1 MSMGFLRKLRDA
13 GKKILHG
20 VAKVAPHAVRAVA
33 KVAPIVGGPVG
44 AVAGAALDRV
54 GKLLK

>member
-1 MSMGFLRKLRDA
+1 MGFLRKLRDA

-20 VAKVAPHAVRAVA
+20 VAKVAPHAVRAFA